1 MLIDT
6 HTHINNVKDLDFL
19 LEKCKENRVT
29 ELIAISTDINSSRE
43 NIKISKKYENIFCAV
58 GFPLSLASP
67 RPRPPVRE
75 KRLLCP
81 SPFLPFSF
89 GTHFGSVS
97 DQTRCLK
104 RPVWGPGQNA

>member
-43 NIKISKKYENIFCAV
+43 NIKISRFIRYQV
-58 GFPLSLASP
+58 G
-67 RPRPPVRE
+67 E
-75 KRLLCP
+75 
-81 SPFLPFSF
+81 
-89 GTHFGSVS
+89 T
-97 DQTRCLK
+97 QTD
-104 RPVWGPGQNA
+104 G